1 MLAASERNLAQIATY
16 LGVQTIGYDKLN
28 QLRHTTYFKDKESV
42 KRHMKILADFIGRKF
57 DITLNSLSN
66 LEGLGIAEWTRPKG
80 GYFISL
86 DVLAGTARRVYELA
100 KGAGVTLTTVGA
112 TYPYGKD
119 PMDQNLRIA
128 PTYPT
133 DEEVE
138 KASKILVV
146 SVKMAALEKIMSER

>member
-1 MLAASERNLAQIATY
+1 M
-16 LGVQTIGYDKLN
+16 TITCD
-28 QLRHTTYFKDKESV
+28 
-42 KRHMKILADFIGRKF
+42 
-57 DITLNSLSN
+57 TLLLSC
-66 LEGLGIAEWTRPKG
+66 GLIPEN
-80 GYFISL
+80 
-86 DVLAGTARRVYELA
+86 ELA

-119 PMDQNLRIA
+119 PMDKNLRIA